1 MKELTETQ
9 RRFLRGLAHSKEPV
23 ARSGQAGLT
32 GSLLKEITAQ
42 LLAHELIKVKV
53 VAADRV
59 VCDGLIQDIC
69 EQTGAVLVQ
78 RIGHVAVLYLR
89 HPRKPKIILPGEK
102 APAADRTPVRPPLR
116 KKKRKR
122 YS

>member
-9 RRFLRGLAHSKEPV
+9 RRFLRGLAHAKEPV

-53 VAADRV
+53 VAADR
-59 VCDGLIQDIC
+59 DARDALIQDIC
-69 EQTGAVLVQ
+69 GQTGAALVQ

-89 HPRKPKIILPGEK
+89 HPRKPKIVLPGEK
-102 APAADRTPVRPPLR
+102 APAADRAPARPPLR
-116 KKKRKR
+116 KKKKRR

>member
-1 MKELTETQ
+1 MKELNETQ
-9 RRFLRGLAHSKEPV
+9 RRFLRSLAHAKEPV

-32 GSLLKEITAQ
+32 GSLLKEIAAQ

-53 VAADRV
+53 VAADRDARDQV
-59 VCDGLIQDIC
+59 IRDIC
-69 EQTGAVLVQ
+69 QETGAVLVQ

-102 APAADRTPVRPPLR
+102 VLAADRTPVRPSLR
-116 KKKRKR
+116 KKKKRR